1 MANHG
6 QYITWN
12 VFNARILISYVYA
25 VWMRS
30 YMLIRHWWY
39 HIQIFIENFR
49 TVYGM
54 DMSRK
59 WCNQF
64 VSHGIHLAKRCVCVC
79 ERTNWTMKHWSRI
92 RDKHEWITVF
102 CHLVCCVRLPAIRL
116 LSIVDMQTQMKMRL
130 IDYPVCP
137 CHCLFLHEWWSL
149 SQKNRHLVRSAK
161 FSGCHMTLNHAK

>member
-1 MANHG
+1 MECLQCTNSDFVCVCRLNAVLYANQTLMISHSNIYRKFPNRIWHG
-6 QYITWN
+6 YVAEMMQSICVTWN
-12 VFNARILISYVYA
+12 TFG
-25 VWMRS
+25 
-30 YMLIRHWWY
+30 
-39 HIQIFIENFR
+39 E
-49 TVYGM
+49 
-54 DMSRK
+54 K
-59 WCNQF
+59 
-64 VSHGIHLAKRCVCVC
+64 VCVC